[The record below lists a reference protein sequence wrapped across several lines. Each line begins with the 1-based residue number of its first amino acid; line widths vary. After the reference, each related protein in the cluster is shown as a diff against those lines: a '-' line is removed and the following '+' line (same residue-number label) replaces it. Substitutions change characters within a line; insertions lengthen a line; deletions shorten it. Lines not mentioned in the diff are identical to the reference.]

1 MKKLPYS
8 IALLLAFLAVL
19 FNLERFDYFQRSDLN
34 IDGFVYV
41 LVTVAIVS
49 IILVPFLRRWSYP
62 VLLVVTAIAYVVLKV
77 YLSSTKAVWGG
88 NQSYITIVELTLVGI
103 SVILARYLAGWLE
116 DFVNAV
122 ENITFAKLRRVRTLE
137 EVGEDLESEMY
148 RSRRYQHPLTVVVA
162 KPEVGSLRMAIHRT
176 VEEVQRSMMVR
187 YVAISLM
194 TRALYG
200 HLRRTD
206 WLLED
211 SSKREYVFVLPE
223 TRGERA
229 DIIIDRIQK
238 TALEL
243 GVEVSCGIATFPDDA
258 LTFESLIDHAETK
271 MEAGGEQVRVI
282 ASEASR
288 A

>member
-1 MKKLPYS
+1 MKNLPYS
-8 IALLLAFLAVL
+8 IALLLVFLALL
-19 FNLERFDYFQRSDLN
+19 FNLERLEYFQRSDLN
-34 IDGFVYV
+34 IEGFVYI
-41 LVTVAIVS
+41 LVTVLIVA
-49 IILVPFLRRWSYP
+49 IILIPLLRRWSYP
-62 VLLVVTAIAYVVLKV
+62 VLLILAATIYIIMKA
-77 YLSSTKAVWGG
+77 YLSSTKLVWGG

-103 SVILARYLAGWLE
+103 AVILARNVAGWLE

-122 ENITFAKLRRVRTLE
+122 ENITFAKLRRVHTLE

-200 HLRRTD
+200 QLRRTD

-211 SSKREYVFVLPE
+211 SRKREYVFVLPE

-229 DIIIDRIQK
+229 DIVIDRIQK
-238 TALEL
+238 TAVEL
-243 GVEVSCGIATFPDDA
+243 GVSVSCGIATFPDDA
-258 LTFESLIDHAETK
+258 LTFESLIERAETK
-271 MEAGGEQVRVI
+271 MESGEEQLKVI
-282 ASEASR
+282 ASEASQ

>member
-1 MKKLPYS
+1 MKNLPYS
-8 IALLLAFLAVL
+8 IALLLTYLAIL
-19 FNLERFDYFQRSDLN
+19 FNLERFDNFQRSDLN
-34 IDGFVYV
+34 IEGFVYI
-41 LVTVAIVS
+41 LVTMLIVAI
-49 IILVPFLRRWSYP
+49 ILIPFLRRWSYP
-62 VLLVVTAIAYVVLKV
+62 VLLIIAAIIYIVMKV
-77 YLSSTKAVWGG
+77 YLSSTKLVWGG
-88 NQSYITIVELTLVGI
+88 NQSYITIVELTLIGI
-103 SVILARYLAGWLE
+103 SVILARHLAGWLD

-122 ENITFAKLRRVRTLE
+122 ENITFAKLRRVRTIE

-211 SSKREYVFVLPE
+211 SHKREYVFVLPE

-243 GVEVSCGIATFPDDA
+243 GVSVSCGIATFPDDA
-258 LTFESLIDHAETK
+258 LTFESLIDRAETK
-271 MEAGGEQVRVI
+271 MESREEQLRVI
-282 ASEASR
+282 ASEASQ